1 MTGTEKKQESHKWSE
16 EVDDTKINPGPSSH
30 GNGLE
35 LSHVREAIEFEAEVK
50 HNLMYLFVR
59 SLYCKE
65 TGGEK
70 KAERIVGTLLLQ
82 SECFTLQIF

>member
-35 LSHVREAIEFEAEVK
+35 LSHV
-50 HNLMYLFVR
+50 
-59 SLYCKE
+59 
-65 TGGEK
+65 
-70 KAERIVGTLLLQ
+70 Q
-82 SECFTLQIF
+82 